1 MKRFSFYFVST
12 IVIGFILY
20 LAMVYQ
26 ERLRLEAAETFS
38 YLTFIIPVT
47 IFPIL
52 SGLFLRTPKLMIE
65 IKEKKQWSFDWI
77 KFVAI
82 GIPSL
87 YMAMMPTLLV
97 FFGMNNLLFGNVLL
111 LRDTTFTTIAGI
123 VCGYVLLG
131 SLKKTTPP

>member
-1 MKRFSFYFVST
+1 MKKFSFYFVST

-20 LAMVYQ
+20 LAIGYQ
-26 ERLRLEAAETFS
+26 ERLREEVAETFNYMTS
-38 YLTFIIPVT
+38 IAPVT

-52 SGLFLRTPKLMIE
+52 FGLLLRLPKLILE

-87 YMAMMPTLLV
+87 YIAMMPMLQV
-97 FFGMNNLLFGNVLL
+97 FFGMKLLFGREILL
-111 LRDTTFTTIAGI
+111 LGDPIAFTTIAGI
-123 VCGYVLLG
+123 VFGYVLLG
-131 SLKKTTPP
+131 SLKK

>member
-1 MKRFSFYFVST
+1 MKKFSFYFVST

-20 LAMVYQ
+20 LAMGYQ
-26 ERLRLEAAETFS
+26 ERLRKEVAETFNYMTS
-38 YLTFIIPVT
+38 IAPVT

-52 SGLFLRTPKLMIE
+52 FGLLLRLPKLILE

-87 YMAMMPTLLV
+87 YIAMMPMLQV
-97 FFGMNNLLFGNVLL
+97 FFGMKLLFGREILL
-111 LRDTTFTTIAGI
+111 LGDPIAFTKIAGI
-123 VCGYVLLG
+123 VFGYVLLG
-131 SLKKTTPP
+131 SLKK